1 MSLLL
6 LLVFRCFLRSRK
18 ATSLKTTGAI
28 SLHRYQDRGWKGPG
42 RSELAPASYFQCKS
56 RSSSWS

>member
-6 LLVFRCFLRSRK
+6 LLVFRCFLRRGK
-18 ATSLKTTGAI
+18 VTFLKTTGAM
-28 SLHRYQDRGWKGPG
+28 SLHGYQDRGWKGPG

-56 RSSSWS
+56 RSSSWT